1 VRRVAFRALVTVA
14 AVLAIAVVTLV
25 VLAETETLEGYVIR
39 SSAME
44 PTLHCGR
51 PRAACAGDED
61 DRVLVLTRFVSFDRG
76 DIVVFP
82 PPPGAE
88 GKCGVGAT
96 YVKRI
101 VALRGDTVETRL
113 LGGASYIYIDGKRL
127 DEPYVEDARRD
138 SEPVERLTVRE
149 GHVFVLGDDRAAAC
163 DSRIFGTVPE
173 EELIGEVVATW
184 WPLDRLTIR

>member
-51 PRAACAGDED
+51 PRAGCAGDED
-61 DRVLVLTRFVSFDRG
+61 DRVLVLTRLVSFERG

-88 GKCGVGAT
+88 AKCGVGAT

-101 VALRGDTVETRL
+101 VALPGETVETRL
-113 LGGASYIYIDGKRL
+113 RGSASYVYVDGQQL

-138 SEPVERLTVRE
+138 SEPFQRVMVRE

-163 DSRIFGTVPE
+163 DSRIFGTVPV

-184 WPLDRLTIR
+184 WPPDRITFR